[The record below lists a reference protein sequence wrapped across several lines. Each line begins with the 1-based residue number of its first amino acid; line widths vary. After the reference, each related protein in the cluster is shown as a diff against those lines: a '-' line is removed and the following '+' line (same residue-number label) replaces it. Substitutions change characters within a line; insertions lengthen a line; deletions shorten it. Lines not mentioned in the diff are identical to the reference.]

1 MCKAPIASLLGPT
14 WCFLSSGL
22 CPPTPSRSPH
32 ISTCGARWASTSAS
46 PTWSRARSSPP
57 SASEVAP
64 TSWAE
69 GCSGCSRSRTPCRR
83 PLPTRSVCDGSRSSS
98 SSIVHADLRERKPGS
113 DERHL
118 GEEMSDHFDNGRFF
132 NPNGTNGQPFW
143 NAPRMLFERGT
154 PWPAQVPVVQRPSP
168 PPTSGDEITI
178 TFIGHATF
186 LIQTSAGNIITDP
199 VFAQRAG
206 PVGWVG
212 PRRVR
217 QPGVR
222 FDDLPPIAYVLLSH
236 NHYDHCDLETL
247 RALQHRD
254 HPRIVTLQGNATL
267 LRSAGVTRI
276 AELDW
281 WQRMPAEMSAKR
293 GAQTL
298 DPAATPGREIE
309 ITATQAQHFSA
320 RTPFDRNRALW
331 GGFMITIDEQQIYF
345 AGDSGYGPHFLEIG
359 RRFPRIDLALIPIG
373 AYEPRWFMKDIH
385 MNPEE
390 AVQAHMDVGAR
401 RSIGMH
407 FGTYRL
413 TTEGP
418 NEPVAALGRARSAAG
433 IDAAAFTTLDLCE
446 SARL

>member
-1 MCKAPIASLLGPT
+1 
-14 WCFLSSGL
+14 
-22 CPPTPSRSPH
+22 
-32 ISTCGARWASTSAS
+32 
-46 PTWSRARSSPP
+46 
-57 SASEVAP
+57 
-64 TSWAE
+64 
-69 GCSGCSRSRTPCRR
+69 
-83 PLPTRSVCDGSRSSS
+83 
-98 SSIVHADLRERKPGS
+98 
-113 DERHL
+113 
-118 GEEMSDHFDNGRFF
+118 MSDHFDNGRFF
-132 NPNGTNGQPFW
+132 NPNGADAQPFW
-143 NAPRMLFERGT
+143 KAPRMLFERYA

-168 PPTSGDEITI
+168 PPTSGDEIVV

-206 PVGWVG
+206 PFGWTG

-281 WQRMPAEMSAKR
+281 WQRMPAEMSAMR

-298 DPAATPGREIE
+298 DPVVTPGREIE

-345 AGDSGYGPHFLEIG
+345 AGDSGYGPHFLEVG

-407 FGTYRL
+407 FGTFRL
-413 TTEGP
+413 TTEGL

-433 IDAAAFTTLDLCE
+433 IDDAAFTTLDVGE

>member
-1 MCKAPIASLLGPT
+1 
-14 WCFLSSGL
+14 
-22 CPPTPSRSPH
+22 
-32 ISTCGARWASTSAS
+32 
-46 PTWSRARSSPP
+46 
-57 SASEVAP
+57 
-64 TSWAE
+64 
-69 GCSGCSRSRTPCRR
+69 
-83 PLPTRSVCDGSRSSS
+83 
-98 SSIVHADLRERKPGS
+98 
-113 DERHL
+113 
-118 GEEMSDHFDNGRFF
+118 MSDHFDNGRFF
-132 NPNGTNGQPFW
+132 NPNGADAQPFW
-143 NAPRMLFERGT
+143 KAPRMLFERYA
-154 PWPAQVPVVQRPSP
+154 PWPAQVPVVQRPAP
-168 PPTSGDEITI
+168 PPTSGDEIVV

-206 PVGWVG
+206 PFGWAG

-254 HPRIVTLQGNATL
+254 HPRVVTLQGNATL
-267 LRSAGVTRI
+267 LRSSGVTRI

-281 WQRMPAEMSAKR
+281 WQRMPAEMSAMR

-298 DPAATPGREIE
+298 DPAVTPGREIE

-345 AGDSGYGPHFLEIG
+345 AGDSGYGPHFLEVG

-407 FGTYRL
+407 FGTFRL

-433 IDAAAFTTLDLCE
+433 IDDAAFTTLDVGE